1 MPFSITKTRANVG
14 TKFAES
20 VRLSRSSVQR
30 RSLANHRSSSSS
42 SPATSSSQILQRN
55 ENLAPIQLQEFARK
69 QFEKKTLEKSRKI
82 EQKIKRFKENSLKN
96 QRPEQIERT
105 PAFTKWSAPHF
116 FNSDVTHEIERG
128 FIERAFDK
136 LERC

>member
-69 QFEKKTLEKSRKI
+69 QFEKKTLEKSRKV
-82 EQKIKRFKENSLKN
+82 RL
-96 QRPEQIERT
+96 RT
-105 PAFTKWSAPHF
+105 F
-116 FNSDVTHEIERG
+116 FFVRVGVVRSFVYALFDLFSICL
-128 FIERAFDK
+128 FIASSFADDESSSHTFF
-136 LERC
+136 